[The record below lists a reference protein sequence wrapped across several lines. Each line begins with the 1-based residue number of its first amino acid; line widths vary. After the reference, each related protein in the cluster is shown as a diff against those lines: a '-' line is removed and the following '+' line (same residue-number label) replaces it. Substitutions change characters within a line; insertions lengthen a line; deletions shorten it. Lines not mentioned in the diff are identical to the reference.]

1 MDLNAFWQQNR
12 RFVLGLAIGAGC
24 VAGGWIAIDAAWG
37 QDLARLRGQ
46 RSQLQSQIA
55 RAGLYTRADQDQ
67 AQADK
72 EALERAVATLAA
84 AVDFQSRPAFR
95 VDAAAGSVANQ
106 YHAIVASTQAELMPL
121 ASRANLAVDRAL
133 GLPALSPTR
142 DDEIERY
149 LQGLDAVDR
158 IVRAAV
164 ACEVARIDLL
174 EIKLDPALYT
184 RAGTSR
190 LERTQV
196 RVAASGSGHA
206 LARFLRRTQDPSAL
220 AGVTQALLVDEAE
233 VLPVRGNALEARLTA
248 TFVIARLRQAEPA
261 AD

>member
-12 RFVLGLAIGAGC
+12 KFVLGLAIGITCA
-24 VAGGWIAIDAAWG
+24 AAGWIAIDAAWG
-37 QDLARLRGQ
+37 QELARLRGQ
-46 RSQLQSQIA
+46 RGQLQAQIA

-72 EALERAVATLAA
+72 EALERAVATLAG
-84 AVDFQSRPAFR
+84 AVDFQTRPAFR
-95 VDAAAGSVANQ
+95 VDAAAGSVTNQ

-121 ASRANLAVDRAL
+121 ASRANLTVDRAL

-164 ACEVARIDLL
+164 ACELARLDQL

-184 RAGTSR
+184 RTGTNR
-190 LERTQV
+190 IERTQL
-196 RVAASGSGHA
+196 RVAATGSGHA
-206 LARFLRRTQDPSAL
+206 IARFLRRTQDPAAI
-220 AGVTQALLVDEAE
+220 AGVTQALLVEEAE
-233 VLPVRGNALEARLTA
+233 VLPVRGNAQEARLTA
-248 TFVIARLRQAEPA
+248 TFVIARLRKDEPA